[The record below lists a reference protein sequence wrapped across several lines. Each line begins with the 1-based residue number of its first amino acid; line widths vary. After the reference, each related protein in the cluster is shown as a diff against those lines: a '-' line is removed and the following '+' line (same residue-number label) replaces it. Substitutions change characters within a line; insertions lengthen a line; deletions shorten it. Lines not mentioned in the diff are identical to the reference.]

1 MEQTTYFDIILRNI
15 FELPIWVKQAIF
27 VELKENLLEQ
37 SAFVKIDTTSKHNLL
52 QLYRPVLT
60 QNGLKA
66 LKEKNPN
73 LTVDILNF
81 LQYAEKKLRIIDI
94 CQQNNWTLAKCCEN
108 IADSIDLFFIE
119 PIYSS
124 QLACTMYF
132 LAGKI
137 RIGEFLVRTGKITVE
152 QLDMALYSQKYTE
165 GTLGERIQ
173 IGQILVN
180 LRYITPEDY
189 ENILFLKHYGEELYT
204 MSFNDSIDDM
214 NEHIKNLGVE
224 INLLKK
230 EKTQLRENLS
240 KCFDDAQV
248 VATLLD
254 KIDKLKKENN
264 ELKKFKH

>member
-1 MEQTTYFDIILRNI
+1 MEQITYFDTILQNI
-15 FELPIWVKQAIF
+15 FDLPIWVKQALF

-37 SAFVKIDTTSKHNLL
+37 SAFAKIDTTSKHNLL
-52 QLYRPVLT
+52 QLYRPALT
-60 QNGLKA
+60 QNGQKA
-66 LKEKNPN
+66 LKERDVN
-73 LTVDILNF
+73 LTIDILNF
-81 LQYAEKKLRIIDI
+81 LQCVEKKFRVIDI
-94 CQQNNWTLAKCCEN
+94 CQKNNWTLARCCEH
-108 IADSIDLFFIE
+108 ISDSINMFFIE

-124 QLACTMYF
+124 QLACTMNF

-189 ENILFLKHYGEELYT
+189 ENVLFLKHYGEELYT

-214 NEHIKNLGVE
+214 NEHIKNLSVE

-230 EKTQLRENLS
+230 EKNQLRENLS

-254 KIDKLKKENN
+254 QINKLKKENN